1 MPSPSRER
9 VVCFEGE
16 VAYTARFERVCSYP
30 EARRLFSGSWSGTGQ
45 TVIWIAPPKLST
57 VYPRLRRTARR
68 WLARGCEWERLTP
81 CSSCKTRIIER
92 LCLLA

>member
-1 MPSPSRER
+1 MLSPSRNALFALRER
-9 VVCFEGE
+9 WRMPLDLSGCARTLRRGVCLADLGVVRG
-16 VAYTARFERVCSYP
+16 
-30 EARRLFSGSWSGTGQ
+30 RRPSEC
-45 TVIWIAPPKLST
+45 APPKLST

-81 CSSCKTRIIER
+81 CSSYKTRIIER